1 MYCCISYT
9 IIGYKFTFGIAFY
22 MVFVS
27 EMSFIALLCPFCICV
42 LLSQFCRIFD
52 NYLSNAVYHTPAGGE
67 IRITL
72 REFNN
77 ALRLSVF
84 NSGDRIPDDMRG
96 KIWIEAFTTKDEISE
111 KNAGLGLYIVKE
123 ISLLEDTD
131 CGFFN
136 RPDGVEF
143 WFDFIGLE

>member
-1 MYCCISYT
+1 M
-9 IIGYKFTFGIAFY
+9 
-22 MVFVS
+22 
-27 EMSFIALLCPFCICV
+27 
-42 LLSQFCRIFD
+42 
-52 NYLSNAVYHTPAGGE
+52 YHTPAGGE

-72 REFNN
+72 KEFNN
-77 ALRLSVF
+77 AFRLSVF
-84 NSGDRIPDDMRG
+84 NSGVRIPDEMRA
-96 KIWIEAFTTKDEISE
+96 KIWTEAFTTKDEATE

-123 ISLLEDTD
+123 ISLLEHTD